1 MCRKGRERTGQEGVM
16 GGEGACVRKDVEEPD
31 RGSNREHSVRKV

>member
-16 GGEGACVRKDVEEPD
+16 GGGACVRKDVEEPD
-31 RGSNREHSVRKV
+31 SGSNREHSVRKV